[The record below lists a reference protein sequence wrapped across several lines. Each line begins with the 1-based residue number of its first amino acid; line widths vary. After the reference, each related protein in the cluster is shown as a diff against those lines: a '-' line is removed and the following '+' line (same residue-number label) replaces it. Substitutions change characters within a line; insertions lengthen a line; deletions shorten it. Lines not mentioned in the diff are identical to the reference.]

1 MAESALAPD
10 LESVDQ
16 IRDPDARHPDG
27 TSLVVAAPRSERN
40 WMPLAIAL
48 GLVVVVVLAGF
59 LMTGRGKQS
68 TVTAI
73 NAPVDPYASNLAF
86 TNLAMSESSNL
97 AGSKVTYLDGHV
109 INHGDRTVSGITVQV
124 LFRNYA
130 REVAQN
136 ETMPLTLIRMR
147 EPYVDTEPVSMAPL
161 KPGAEHDFRLIFD
174 NVSADWA
181 GATPE
186 VRVLRVQSK

>member
-1 MAESALAPD
+1 MAPD
-10 LESVDQ
+10 LESGDQ
-16 IRDPDARHPDG
+16 IRDADARGLDG
-27 TSLVVAAPRSERN
+27 TRPAEPASHSERN
-40 WMPLAIAL
+40 WVPLAIAL
-48 GLVVVVVLAGF
+48 GLVVVAVVAGF
-59 LMTGRGKQS
+59 VMTGRGKQS

-109 INHGDRTVSGITVQV
+109 ANHGDRTVSGITVQV

-136 ETMPLTLIRMR
+136 ETIPLTLIRMR
-147 EPYVDTEPVSMAPL
+147 EPYVDTEPVSTAPL
-161 KPGAEHDFRLIFD
+161 KPGDEHEFRLIFD

-181 GATPE
+181 GAIPE
-186 VRVLRVQSK
+186 VRVLRVESK